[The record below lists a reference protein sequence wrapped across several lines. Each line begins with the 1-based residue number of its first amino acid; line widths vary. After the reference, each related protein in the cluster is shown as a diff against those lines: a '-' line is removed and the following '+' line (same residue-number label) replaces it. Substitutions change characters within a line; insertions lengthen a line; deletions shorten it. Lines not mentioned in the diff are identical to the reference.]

1 MTTLDAP
8 AQIVLLE
15 DNKAVNQIL
24 HGFLRR
30 RAKVTSFLDPETA
43 LRSLIPTQERVIFII
58 DYHLPG
64 TTGIAFKK
72 HLEPLFPCA
81 RYLLTCGVSTVR
93 LSDVREIA
101 GFDAVLAKPYHLP
114 GLIEKINEI
123 DQQWPE

>member
-1 MTTLDAP
+1 MTALDAP
-8 AQIVLLE
+8 SQIVLVE
-15 DNKAVNQIL
+15 DNKAVNKLL

-43 LRSLIPTQERVIFII
+43 LRSLIPTDERIIFII

-64 TTGIAFKK
+64 TTGVAFKK
-72 HLEPLFPCA
+72 HLEALFPSA
-81 RYLLTCGVSTVR
+81 KYLLTCGVSTVR
-93 LSDVREIA
+93 ISDVREIA

-114 GLIEKINEI
+114 TLIQKISEI